1 MIGIRASLLAAA
13 LAAGIAAGGWGLWLK
28 SQLSFERLTTKG
40 LVEKLDTA
48 QTDARIN
55 LATAN
60 KLKSEL
66 ASERASQAKLLAL
79 QGELRQGLAQ
89 RERVIEALKHE
100 NQQLREWADQPLPD
114 AARRLRERPAL
125 TGADAYRQW
134 LSGSRPVPATGD
146 GTSPQRPVA
155 H

>member
-1 MIGIRASLLAAA
+1 MDLRTGLLALALLAAGVAA
-13 LAAGIAAGGWGLWLK
+13 LWGWGQK
-28 SQLSFERLTTKG
+28 HQ
-40 LVEKLDTA
+40 VATA
-48 QTDARIN
+48 QQANKRLEDQLGRAQQDRDQN

-60 KLKSEL
+60 QLKSEL
-66 ASERASQAKLLAL
+66 ASERDSQAKLLAL
-79 QGELRQGLAQ
+79 HGELRQGLAQ

-125 TGADAYRQW
+125 TGAGAYRQW
-134 LSGSRPVPATGD
+134 LSGSRPVPVAGD
-146 GTSPQRPVA
+146 GAGQQRPVA

>member
-1 MIGIRASLLAAA
+1 MDLRTGLLALALLAAGAVA
-13 LAAGIAAGGWGLWLK
+13 LWGWGQQHQLATANEAGKRLED
-28 SQLSFERLTTKG
+28 QLSR
-40 LVEKLDTA
+40 A
-48 QTDARIN
+48 QQDRDQN

-60 KLKSEL
+60 QLKSEL
-66 ASERASQAKLLAL
+66 ASERDSQAKLLAL

-134 LSGSRPVPATGD
+134 LSGSRAVPAAGDSTG
-146 GTSPQRPVA
+146 PQRPA
-155 H
+155 AN

>member
-1 MIGIRASLLAAA
+1 MDLRSGLLVLALLTAGAAA
-13 LAAGIAAGGWGLWLK
+13 LWGWG
-28 SQLSFERLTTKG
+28 QQHQ
-40 LVEKLDTA
+40 VATA
-48 QTDARIN
+48 QQANNRLEEQLGRAQQDRDQN
-55 LATAN
+55 LVTAN
-60 KLKSEL
+60 QLKSEL
-66 ASERASQAKLLAL
+66 ANERDSQAKLLAL
-79 QGELRQGLAQ
+79 QGELHQGLAQ

-134 LSGSRPVPATGD
+134 LSRSRPVPAPGD
-146 GTSPQRPVA
+146 GTDAQRPVA

>member
-1 MIGIRASLLAAA
+1 MDLRTALLALALLAAGGAA
-13 LAAGIAAGGWGLWLK
+13 LWGWDQQHLVATTKEASKRLED
-28 SQLSFERLTTKG
+28 QLSRTRQ
-40 LVEKLDTA
+40 DRD
-48 QTDARIN
+48 QN

-60 KLKSEL
+60 QLKSEL
-66 ASERASQAKLLAL
+66 ARERDSQAKLLAL

-125 TGADAYRQW
+125 IGADAYLQW
-134 LSGSRPVPATGD
+134 LSGSRPVPAPSNGADPERQPT
-146 GTSPQRPVA
+146 

>member
-1 MIGIRASLLAAA
+1 MITLRDGLLAVALFTAA
-13 LAAGIAAGGWGLWLK
+13 SAGLWGWTQQQQVAIANEAGK
-28 SQLSFERLTTKG
+28 RL
-40 LVEKLDTA
+40 EEQRDRA
-48 QTDARIN
+48 QQDRDQN

-60 KLKSEL
+60 QLKSEL
-66 ASERASQAKLLAL
+66 ARERDSQAKLLAL

-114 AARRLRERPAL
+114 AARRLRERPSL

-134 LSGSRPVPATGD
+134 LSGSRPVPAAGD
-146 GTSPQRPVA
+146 GTGPQRPVA

>member
-1 MIGIRASLLAAA
+1 MDLRSGLLALA
-13 LAAGIAAGGWGLWLK
+13 LILAGATALWGWG
-28 SQLSFERLTTKG
+28 QQHQ
-40 LVEKLDTA
+40 VATA
-48 QTDARIN
+48 QQANKRLEEQLGHAQQDRDQN

-60 KLKSEL
+60 QLKSEL
-66 ASERASQAKLLAL
+66 ANERASQAKLLAL
-79 QGELRQGLAQ
+79 HGELRQGLAQ

-134 LSGSRPVPATGD
+134 LSGSRPVPASGD
-146 GTSPQRPVA
+146 GTGAQRPVA

>member
-1 MIGIRASLLAAA
+1 MDLRSGLLALALLAAGAAA
-13 LAAGIAAGGWGLWLK
+13 LWGWDQQHQVTTAKDAGKRLAD
-28 SQLSFERLTTKG
+28 QLERTQQ
-40 LVEKLDTA
+40 DRD
-48 QTDARIN
+48 QN

-60 KLKSEL
+60 QLKSEL
-66 ASERASQAKLLAL
+66 ANERASQAKLLAL

-89 RERVIEALKHE
+89 RERMIEALKHE
-100 NQQLREWADQPLPD
+100 NQQLREWSEQPLPD

-134 LSGSRPVPATGD
+134 LSGSRPVPAAGD
-146 GTSPQRPVA
+146 GTDAQRPVA

>member
-1 MIGIRASLLAAA
+1 MDLRTGLLALALLAAGGAA
-13 LAAGIAAGGWGLWLK
+13 LWGWDQQHQVATAKEAGKRLED
-28 SQLSFERLTTKG
+28 QLNR
-40 LVEKLDTA
+40 A
-48 QTDARIN
+48 QQDRDQN

-60 KLKSEL
+60 QLKSEL
-66 ASERASQAKLLAL
+66 ASERDSQAKLLAL

-100 NQQLREWADQPLPD
+100 NQQLREWSDQPLPD

-134 LSGSRPVPATGD
+134 LSGSRSVPAAGD
-146 GTSPQRPVA
+146 STDPQRPAA

>member
-1 MIGIRASLLAAA
+1 MDLRSGLLAFALLVAGAAA
-13 LAAGIAAGGWGLWLK
+13 LWGWNLQHQVATAKEAGK
-28 SQLSFERLTTKG
+28 RL
-40 LVEKLDTA
+40 EEQRDRA
-48 QTDARIN
+48 QQDRDQN

-60 KLKSEL
+60 QLKSEL
-66 ASERASQAKLLAL
+66 ASERDSQAKLLAF

-134 LSGSRPVPATGD
+134 LSGSRPLPAAGD
-146 GTSPQRPVA
+146 STNPQRPVA

>member
-1 MIGIRASLLAAA
+1 MDLRSGLLALALLAAGAAA
-13 LAAGIAAGGWGLWLK
+13 LWGWDQQHQVTTAKEAGKRLEE
-28 SQLSFERLTTKG
+28 QLERTQQ
-40 LVEKLDTA
+40 DRD
-48 QTDARIN
+48 QN

-60 KLKSEL
+60 QLKSEL
-66 ASERASQAKLLAL
+66 ASERDSQAKLLAL
-79 QGELRQGLAQ
+79 HGELRQGLAQ

-134 LSGSRPVPATGD
+134 LSGSRPVPAPGD
-146 GTSPQRPVA
+146 GAGPQRPVA